1 MAGENHQ
8 SATVQMIPEGRPEG
22 ADPGIIQGRGRF
34 VEDPQR
40 RITEHHPRQGRTLLL
55 AGGQGSTRP
64 FVPPLDA
71 DGRKGF
77 TDTTPIG
84 TPAMQRPQDIQ
95 IFPGGQF
102 SLQGRPVPQVTDLG
116 PVFGCGLPDV
126 RTVPEDAAG
135 FSQRQ
140 AAQDAQE
147 RCLAAPVRPPDL
159 QSHTGFHRQ

>member
-8 SATVQMIPEGRPEG
+8 SATVQMLPEGSPQG
-22 ADPGIIQGRGRF
+22 ADSGIIQGRGGF

-40 RITEHHPRQGRTLLL
+40 RITEHHPRQGRALLL
-55 AGGQGSTRP
+55 AGGQGSARP

-77 TDTTPIG
+77 TDTAPVG
-84 TPAMQRPQDIQ
+84 APAMERPEDIQ
-95 IFPGGQF
+95 VFPGGQF
-102 SLQGRPVPQVTDLG
+102 TLQGRPVPQITDLG
-116 PVFGCGLPDV
+116 TVFGGGPPDV

-147 RCLAAPVRPPDL
+147 
-159 QSHTGFHRQ
+159 